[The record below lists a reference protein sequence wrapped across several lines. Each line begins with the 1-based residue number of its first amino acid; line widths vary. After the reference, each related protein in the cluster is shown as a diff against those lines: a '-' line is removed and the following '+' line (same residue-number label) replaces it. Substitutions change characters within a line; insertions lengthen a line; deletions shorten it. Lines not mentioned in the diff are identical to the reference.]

1 MLRCSGAL
9 TLDYTFRAIAQP
21 GDEGYPAPLPAFAHV
36 RLRALATDL
45 VATNHKQ
52 RV

>member
-9 TLDYTFRAIAQP
+9 TVDYTFWPIAVP
-21 GDEGYPAPLPAFAHV
+21 RDEGFPAPLPVLPHV